1 MVECLRCRQLPN
13 HAYIRSLNERSPA
26 TGDIYGVKTSLVAPL
41 EKLLEL
47 NTSSSNVSVQPSTRM
62 SRSRSSFTGPY
73 SSAGTTGSKM
83 YSKGNRP
90 CLIVTYSGKGQDTV
104 DTCVMGNLEGRN
116 IDSMPLVFR
125 HFCIPVAPNFG
136 PNRTH
141 MDVHIHT
148 VPDWDARLGK
158 AQWLIT
164 LPHALPAYMFRKKWT
179 GAKRRS
185 HHCVDADMISTLHR
199 IRDQK
204 DEEWSRWSK
213 DPNFLSNARKEYKEH
228 QAAHRNGR
236 AQASLRTNSEV
247 SLPTSF
253 GRDSLDPVS
262 EELLEEG
269 AVEAILGLEGS
280 CATMATQGAAPLAE
294 TPIVISASA
303 SVTTG
308 RAEAVS
314 VDTPAVH
321 SQNAGGDSN
330 KDEAR
335 GISPTPSQQTVVDE
349 LSAASAPVTEPRKS

>member
-1 MVECLRCRQLPN
+1 
-13 HAYIRSLNERSPA
+13 
-26 TGDIYGVKTSLVAPL
+26 
-41 EKLLEL
+41 
-47 NTSSSNVSVQPSTRM
+47 
-62 SRSRSSFTGPY
+62 
-73 SSAGTTGSKM
+73 M

-294 TPIVISASA
+294 
-303 SVTTG
+303 
-308 RAEAVS
+308 
-314 VDTPAVH
+314 
-321 SQNAGGDSN
+321 GGDSN

-349 LSAASAPVTEPRKS
+349 LSAASAPVTEPRKAAYKPVLMIPRKVLAAMHRRASRPATVLAEPASSLDELADSQRPLVLEDRKGNTDEPVQWAQPKPKRSLSRVLSRIPPLRQASGDSTASGGGSRTLSAL